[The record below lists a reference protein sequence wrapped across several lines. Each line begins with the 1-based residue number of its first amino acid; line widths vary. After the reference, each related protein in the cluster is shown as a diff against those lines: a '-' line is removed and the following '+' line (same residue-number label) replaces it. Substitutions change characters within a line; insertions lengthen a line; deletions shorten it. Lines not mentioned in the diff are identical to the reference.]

1 MTGDASPAA
10 SSLPEGFVYVDELV
24 AGLFV
29 DLKYCTSD
37 NFLGEPVDGYRAPR
51 VIATE
56 PAARALGGVQE
67 ELALFGLGLR
77 IFDAYRP
84 QRAVAH
90 FIRWA
95 KDDGDTST
103 REAFYPGRHK
113 QQLFEEGYISRRS
126 SHTRGSTFD
135 LTVATVADG
144 RPLDMGTAF
153 DFFGP
158 ASWPQWPDAT
168 QAQKTNRLL
177 LRGIMGKHGFEPHDC
192 EWWHFTLIDEPFPDT
207 YFDFPVA

>member
-1 MTGDASPAA
+1 MTGQTSPAG
-10 SSLPEGFVYVDELV
+10 SHLPEGFVYVDELV
-24 AGLFV
+24 EGLLV
-29 DLKYCTSD
+29 DLKYCRAD
-37 NFLGEPVDGYRAPR
+37 NFLGEPVDGYEARK

-56 PAARALGGVQE
+56 PAARALDGVQE

-84 QRAVAH
+84 QRAVEH

-95 KDDGDTST
+95 GDDSDLST
-103 REAFYPGRHK
+103 QREFYPGRRK
-113 QQLFEEGYISRRS
+113 QQLFDEGYISRKS

-135 LTVATVADG
+135 LTIATRAEG
-144 RPLDMGTAF
+144 MPLDMGTAF

-158 ASWPQWPDAT
+158 ESWPQWPDAT
-168 QAQKTNRLL
+168 QVQKNNRAL
-177 LRGIMGKHGFEPHDC
+177 LRGVMGKYGFEPHDY
-192 EWWHFTLIDEPFPDT
+192 EWWHFTLIAEPFPDT